1 MISLSFLPTQADRPG
16 WKPLPDRPAP
26 GLKERSQ
33 VLLHLFGKLP
43 HPQVHLA
50 WVVPGDVR
58 EGLVLSKELGERL
71 PPKGLLELEKEEGAE
86 WDVYLQRPPSH
97 LHTYNYVS
105 CLCVCVCV
113 CLLNP
118 FSRVRLFATL

>member
-1 MISLSFLPTQADRPG
+1 MILWGFLLTQADRPG

-26 GLKERSQ
+26 GLKGQSQ
-33 VLLHLFGKLP
+33 ILLHLLRELP

-50 WVVPGDVR
+50 RVVTGDVR

-86 WDVYLQRPPSH
+86 
-97 LHTYNYVS
+97 
-105 CLCVCVCV
+105 
-113 CLLNP
+113 
-118 FSRVRLFATL
+118 